1 VAGGARTQR
10 GPQWRSRDA
19 PWLASPGSRQ
29 RSVPQ
34 PTFPKVRHGI
44 AELAQI
50 VGRIL
55 DDVSTFARDG
65 SQKDDVTQVVV
76 GVKAEPG
83 I

>member
-1 VAGGARTQR
+1 
-10 GPQWRSRDA
+10 
-19 PWLASPGSRQ
+19 
-29 RSVPQ
+29 
-34 PTFPKVRHGI
+34 
-44 AELAQI
+44 LAQI

-65 SQKDDVTQVVV
+65 SQKDDVTQLDV